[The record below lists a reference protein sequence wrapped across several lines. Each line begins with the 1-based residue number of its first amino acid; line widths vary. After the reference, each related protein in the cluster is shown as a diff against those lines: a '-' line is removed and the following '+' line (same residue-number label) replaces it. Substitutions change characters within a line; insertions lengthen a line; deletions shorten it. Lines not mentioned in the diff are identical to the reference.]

1 MANSSPLET
10 TRRSPE
16 RECPVANDRPLE
28 SVRLMHDAGQLDE
41 VFCGAGKFQHVD
53 PADAVPL
60 LQSPAH
66 TAVAG
71 ERVVTEILADEEP
84 PAFVLAFRHL
94 ELDSRAVRVIALE
107 TPELRRR
114 ENAQLGCVSAV

>member
-1 MANSSPLET
+1 
-10 TRRSPE
+10 
-16 RECPVANDRPLE
+16 
-28 SVRLMHDAGQLDE
+28 MHDAAQLIA
-41 VFCGAGKFQHVD
+41 VFCRAGEFQHVD

-71 ERVVTEILADEEP
+71 ERVVTEILADEEA
-84 PAFVLAFRHL
+84 PAAVLALRNLKFDPRT
-94 ELDSRAVRVIALE
+94 VGVIALE
-107 TPELRRR
+107 TPKLRRR